1 MVVEVDFCV
10 ISVRAFFVNFFEHTK
25 GYVNEQ
31 NSNFSSKHP
40 KWDQN
45 LQFTSQSETT
55 SIPISFIWKPPP
67 PPPFTPRQRW
77 TPYQFHLG
85 CWRVRGHVSYPA
97 VYSINLFSYC
107 LTCSLRVLLS
117 EPNHPVVQNYV
128 ILCIRGRQGYR
139 ICEEAGE
146 TRWTAGWSQAIP
158 YVWHLFHGYNTRC
171 SDLLRPPFA
180 KTALIPR

>member
-1 MVVEVDFCV
+1 MSKIVTFHPNTLSE
-10 ISVRAFFVNFFEHTK
+10 TK
-25 GYVNEQ
+25 ICNL
-31 NSNFSSKHP
+31 HP
-40 KWDQN
+40 KARRRASPF
-45 LQFTSQSETT
+45 LLYGSLH
-55 SIPISFIWKPPP
+55 PPL
-67 PPPFTPRQRW
+67 PFTPRQRW

>member
-25 GYVNEQ
+25 GYLNEQ
-31 NSNFSSKHP
+31 ISNFSSKHP
-40 KWDQN
+40 KWD
-45 LQFTSQSETT
+45 LHPKARRRASPAPFLLYGSLH
-55 SIPISFIWKPPP
+55 PLPP
-67 PPPFTPRQRW
+67 TPRQRW

-117 EPNHPVVQNYV
+117 EPNHPVLQTYV
-128 ILCIRGRQGYR
+128 ILPIRGRQGYC

-146 TRWTAGWSQAIP
+146 TRWSQAIP

-171 SDLLRPPFA
+171 SDLLRPPFS
-180 KTALIPR
+180 KTTLIPR